1 MLEHL
6 PLFFII
12 AGLIAY
18 AVLAGADFGAG
29 IWILFSKRDDNDLRD
44 HARHSMGPVWEANH
58 VWLIFIVVVSWTA
71 YPTALSSIAST
82 LAIPFGLALIG
93 IVLRGTAYALRAQ
106 AQDGELALRIER
118 VFGLSSVLTPFA
130 LGTAVGGIASGHVPV
145 GNAAGNLLTSWANP
159 TGLVIGVLS
168 VTTAWYLASVYLTAD
183 AQRTG
188 PASLVEAFRVRAIA
202 AGAGAGVLALVG
214 LIVVHADAHR
224 LWHGLTHGGG
234 IAALV
239 VSGLAGAATLMLV
252 VTRRYELA
260 RAASALAVAAVVI
273 GWAVAQRPYL
283 LPGLTVSQ
291 AAAGHE
297 TLVAVVIAV
306 VAGAVV
312 LVPSLAFL
320 FTLTLRGKFDHH
332 NPLLESTITPVHE
345 SPNLPLRI
353 AAAATALLV
362 GAGCTVLL
370 NSWGLALGVV
380 LLIVFILL
388 GFGPL
393 AQPPESTH

>member
-29 IWILFSKRDDNDLRD
+29 IWILFSKREDKELRD

-71 YPTALSSIAST
+71 YPRALSSIMST
-82 LAIPFGLALIG
+82 LAVPLGLALIG

-118 VFGLSSVLTPFA
+118 VFGVSSVLTPFA
-130 LGTAVGGIASGHVPV
+130 LGTAVGSIASGHVPV
-145 GNAAGNLLTSWANP
+145 GNAAGNLLSSWANP

-168 VTTAWYLASVYLTAD
+168 VATSWYLASVYLTAD

-188 PASLVEAFRVRAIA
+188 PASLVHAFRVRALA
-202 AGAGAGVLALVG
+202 AGAAAGLLALVG
-214 LIVVHADAHR
+214 LIVVHADAQR

-234 IAALV
+234 IAALA

-252 VTRRYELA
+252 IARRYEFA

-306 VAGAVV
+306 VVGAVV
-312 LVPSLAFL
+312 LVPSLGFL
-320 FTLTLRGKFDHH
+320 FTLTLRGRFDHA
-332 NPLLESTITPVHE
+332 NPLLEPNVTPVHE
-345 SPNLPLRI
+345 SPNLSIRI
-353 AAAATALLV
+353 AAAAAALLV

-380 LLIVFILL
+380 LLIAFILL

-393 AQPPESTH
+393 ARPPENTH

>member
-29 IWILFSKRDDNDLRD
+29 IWILFSTREDKALRD

-71 YPTALSSIAST
+71 YPTALSSITST
-82 LAIPFGLALIG
+82 LAVPFGLALIG

-106 AQDGELALRIER
+106 AQDGELALKIER

-145 GNAAGNLLTSWANP
+145 GNAAGSLLSSWANP

-168 VTTAWYLASVYLTAD
+168 VATAWYLASVYLTAD

-188 PASLVEAFRVRAIA
+188 PASLVEAFRVRALA
-202 AGAGAGVLALVG
+202 AGGAAGVLALVG

-239 VSGLAGAATLMLV
+239 VSGLAGASTLMLV
-252 VTRRYELA
+252 VARRYEFA

-297 TLVAVVIAV
+297 TLVAVVVAV

-320 FTLTLRGKFDHH
+320 FTLTLRGRFDHH
-332 NPLLESTITPVHE
+332 NPLLESTVTPVKE
-345 SPNLPLRI
+345 SPNLTVRI
-353 AAAATALLV
+353 AAAAAALLI

-370 NSWGLALGVV
+370 DSWGLALGVV
-380 LLIVFILL
+380 LLIVFILV
-388 GFGPL
+388 GFAPL
-393 AQPPESTH
+393 AQPPENTH

>member
-29 IWILFSKRDDNDLRD
+29 IWILFSKREDKDLRD

-71 YPTALSSIAST
+71 YPTALSSITST
-82 LAIPFGLALIG
+82 LAVPFGLALIG

-106 AQDGELALRIER
+106 AQDGELALKIER

-145 GNAAGNLLTSWANP
+145 GNAAGNLWSSWANP

-168 VTTAWYLASVYLTAD
+168 VATSWYLASVYLTAD

-188 PASLVEAFRVRAIA
+188 PASLVEAFRVRALA
-202 AGAGAGVLALVG
+202 AGGAAGVLALVG
-214 LIVVHADAHR
+214 LIAVHADAHK

-252 VTRRYELA
+252 VARRYEFA

-320 FTLTLRGKFDHH
+320 FTLTLRGRFDHH
-332 NPLLESTITPVHE
+332 NPLLESTVTPIKE
-345 SPNLPLRI
+345 SPSLTLRL
-353 AAAATALLV
+353 AAAAAALLV

-370 NSWGLALGVV
+370 DSWGLALGVV

-388 GFGPL
+388 GFAPL
-393 AQPPESTH
+393 AQPPENMH